1 MCVLENHTILYAE
14 CSIFGL
20 IIHVLP
26 SGMLIAAYTK
36 DFSNATSELLRVK
49 KKKSGKF
56 SDVHLK
62 KYSCYI

>member
-1 MCVLENHTILYAE
+1 MCALENHTILYAE

-26 SGMLIAAYTK
+26 SDMLIAACTK

-49 KKKSGKF
+49 KKE
-56 SDVHLK
+56 K
-62 KYSCYI
+62 KHRVSFLMCI